1 MWIRLLNL
9 VKFCSNSRKVTFLN
23 ENLKM
28 NHHKNVETS
37 SRLKRD
43 CPGFSRYEKFSW
55 WLIFMQEIRSGMTHT
70 VWVIQYESCTIETI
84 LKHIVGTLINIF
96 LGNKLR
102 EWITIIVCWILAI
115 NRFIQEMYRTIKLIS
130 VNWFT
135 ISTTPLTAV
144 DSFTAAEPF
153 LSVF

>member
-1 MWIRLLNL
+1 MKFRLIC
-9 VKFCSNSRKVTFLN
+9 KKTSFLI

-55 WLIFMQEIRSGMTHT
+55 WLILLHEIRSCMTHT
-70 VWVIQYESCTIETI
+70 VWLIQYESYAAKI

-130 VNWFT
+130 FTWFI
-135 ISTTPLTAV
+135 ISTTPFNRGWLIYRDWPSLTA
-144 DSFTAAEPF
+144 FEFCCRTF
-153 LSVF
+153 